1 MSLLYSIGFT
11 NSSPIG
17 AELRDTCEVWSK
29 PGWFPLDDNNI
40 PATNDAGVVFSDT
53 GAYVLVIMTDISS
66 DLDALRPLVRALDA
80 AHETMCG
87 SAIAYYE

>member
-1 MSLLYSIGFT
+1 M
-11 NSSPIG
+11 
-17 AELRDTCEVWSK
+17 
-29 PGWFPLDDNNI
+29 
-40 PATNDAGVVFSDT
+40 VFSDT

-87 SAIAYYE
+87 NTIAYYE